1 MGFYRGPNIVTDGL
15 IFAVDAGSERSY
27 PGSGTTTTDL
37 ISSITGTLTNGTSFN
52 SGNGGAFVFD
62 GTDDYIT
69 FGNTQSLKNQDEGTI
84 SIWVHPET
92 TSMKFALGWH
102 GNTAN
107 YMRLEVSGNGVVK
120 WLTEVG
126 NVGNV
131 LASTATTPKD
141 EWTNIVITQNGTNS
155 KFYINGVLQSGSGN
169 DTWFAT
175 HPTLTLYLGSEL
187 SWVGYDFDGKISNT
201 LIYSR
206 ALTAAESQQ
215 NFNAQK
221 SRFGL

>member
-1 MGFYRGPNIVTDGL
+1 
-15 IFAVDAGSERSY
+15 
-27 PGSGTTTTDL
+27 
-37 ISSITGTLTNGTSFN
+37 
-52 SGNGGAFVFD
+52 
-62 GTDDYIT
+62 
-69 FGNTQSLKNQDEGTI
+69 
-84 SIWVHPET
+84 
-92 TSMKFALGWH
+92 MKFALGWH

-107 YMRLEVSGNGVVK
+107 YMRLEVSGNGTVK

-187 SWVGYDFDGKISNT
+187 SWAGYDFDGKISNT

-206 ALTAAESQQ
+206 ALTAAEVTAK
-215 NFNAQK
+215 F
-221 SRFGL
+221 

>member
-1 MGFYRGPNIVTDGL
+1 MASVGGPDIVQDGL

-52 SGNGGAFVFD
+52 SSNGGAFVFD

-69 FGNTQSLKNQDEGTI
+69 FGNTESIKNQDEGTI

-102 GNTAN
+102 GNTSN
-107 YMRLEVSGNGVVK
+107 YMRLQVSGNGTVT

-126 NVGNV
+126 NVGNS
-131 LASTATTPKD
+131 LTSTATTPID
-141 EWTNIVITQNGTNS
+141 EWTNIIITQNGTNC
-155 KFYINGVLQSGSGN
+155 KFYINGVLQGDSGN

-175 HPTLTLYLGSEL
+175 HPTLTLSLGSEL
-187 SWVGYDFDGKISNT
+187 SWGGYDFDGKISNT

-206 ALTAAESQQ
+206 VLTAAEVLQ
-215 NFNAQK
+215 NYNALK
-221 SRFGL
+221 NRFI